1 MWKGL
6 TRRGLIASLIIGL
19 LGAAFWAHFYTV
31 LSFINSLLQFEVPLN
46 MIQYGFDF
54 LRIPTYANY
63 SIPLFY
69 PGIIIG
75 FLSCFFMSVIYL
87 KGMKEMSGEDV
98 CLVGCRISSF
108 AFSLSLVCTGLVLL
122 VSTLISPVIRQ
133 HNMIYTILDYIGEI
147 LFGLYSIFVAFWGGL
162 LLGGIIGLILY
173 LVFGIWVLKLVTKPP
188 ELASQLN

>member
-1 MWKGL
+1 
-6 TRRGLIASLIIGL
+6 
-19 LGAAFWAHFYTV
+19 
-31 LSFINSLLQFEVPLN
+31 

-75 FLSCFFMSVIYL
+75 FLSCFLISVYYL
-87 KGMKEMSGEDV
+87 KVLKEMDREIV
-98 CLVGCRISSF
+98 WLAGCGMSAFALSIS
-108 AFSLSLVCTGLVLL
+108 LICTALVLL
-122 VSTLISPVIRQ
+122 VSTLTSPVIRQ
-133 HNMIYTILDYIGEI
+133 NNMIYTVLDYLGEL